1 MKILGLDQATTT
13 GFAVAEGGAVV
24 ESGTWELADRR
35 RTGESRGMRYVRF
48 RQALAEVFGRH
59 PDIRLIVHE
68 QTLLRGGAATEIANG
83 LKALILETAVNKGV
97 EVSCVHATE
106 LKKWATGSG
115 RADKAAM
122 VEACRRRSGRD
133 PRDDNEADAILIAL
147 WGAETLGAEGPGP
160 LPAAARRRPSGRQR
174 GGRDSDSPVGGGDPR
189 DGGARAPA
197 RGGPGRPGAA
207 GGGGPAWFDRV

>member
-13 GFAVAEGGAVV
+13 GFAIAESGGIV

-48 RQALAEVFGRH
+48 RQELMEVFDRH

-83 LKALILETAVNKGV
+83 LKALILETAVRKGV
-97 EVSCVHATE
+97 EASCVHTTE

-115 RADKAAM
+115 RADKPAM

-147 WGAETLGAEGPGP
+147 WGAETLGMEGVETVPVG
-160 LPAAARRRPSGRQR
+160 AG
-174 GGRDSDSPVGGGDPR
+174 GGRRAAVGGGR
-189 DGGARAPA
+189 
-197 RGGPGRPGAA
+197 AA
-207 GGGGPAWFDRV
+207 GRQGGGAWFDRV

>member
-13 GFAVAEGGAVV
+13 GFAVAESGAIV

-48 RQALAEVFGRH
+48 RRALAEVFGRH

-97 EVSCVHATE
+97 EVSCVHTTE
-106 LKKWATGSG
+106 LKKWAAGSG

-122 VEACRRRSGRD
+122 AEACRRRSGRD

-147 WGAETLGAEGPGP
+147 WGAETLGMEGAESP
-160 LPAAARRRPSGRQR
+160 RSG
-174 GGRDSDSPVGGGDPR
+174 
-189 DGGARAPA
+189 AA
-197 RGGPGRPGAA
+197 RGGQGRPGAA
-207 GGGGPAWFDRV
+207 GGGPDWFDRV

>member
-13 GFAVAEGGAVV
+13 GFAVAEGGAIV

-35 RTGESRGMRYVRF
+35 RAGESRGMRYVRF
-48 RQALAEVFGRH
+48 RRALAEVFGRH

-83 LKALILETAVNKGV
+83 LKAMILETAASKGV
-97 EVSCVHATE
+97 EVSCVHTTE
-106 LKKWATGSG
+106 LKKWAAGSG

-122 VEACRRRSGRD
+122 AEACRRRSGRD

-147 WGAETLGAEGPGP
+147 WGAETLGMEGFGP
-160 LPAAARRRPSGRQR
+160 LPAAAG
-174 GGRDSDSPVGGGDPR
+174 GGR
-189 DGGARAPA
+189 
-197 RGGPGRPGAA
+197 GRPGAA
-207 GGGGPAWFDRV
+207 GGGPDWFDRV